1 MLRARLLGR
10 VLLSKQMPVP
20 LWGQRPGPAWRSSQ
34 HPCAHRGRSGALHPL
49 WTGLGPRPGGTRQ
62 SPIDIQWGDSVYDPH
77 LEPLRAS
84 YSAASCRCVW
94 NTGYLFQVEFDDATG
109 DSGVSGGPLENH
121 YRLKQ
126 FHFHWGATNAWGSEH
141 TVNGHVY
148 PAELHLVHWN
158 SARYQSYREA
168 VVGEKGLAVVGVFLK
183 LGAQHQAL
191 QQLVDV
197 LPKVKHKDMRVAI
210 GPFDPSCLLPA
221 CRDYWTYGGSL
232 TTPPLAESVTWL
244 IHREPIEVA
253 QEQLSAFRTLVFSAP
268 GEEEKMMA
276 DNFRPLQ
283 PLMGRKLRASF
294 QVPGGGDRQ
303 SPCPCGFSCKLK
315 GRRSDTQPAATP
327 RPWAAQPSPVCG
339 TTGSEVPARGAKD
352 PSTEGVRACVS
363 ARGVP
368 SVRTPGGRAGACWER
383 FDHGFLSVG
392 LEEAASLGKD
402 TSPLRPPRPGPARRS
417 ETGLRREGTR
427 CSHGPGTTAVRLP
440 PCRLRTTSLLPGCHR
455 RGVIATARPGAGGGA
470 GRPRLPLG
478 LGTRSPTSVKPR
490 A

>member
-253 QEQLSAFRTLVFSAP
+253 QEQA
-268 GEEEKMMA
+268 
-276 DNFRPLQ
+276 
-283 PLMGRKLRASF
+283 
-294 QVPGGGDRQ
+294 
-303 SPCPCGFSCKLK
+303 
-315 GRRSDTQPAATP
+315 
-327 RPWAAQPSPVCG
+327 
-339 TTGSEVPARGAKD
+339 
-352 PSTEGVRACVS
+352 
-363 ARGVP
+363 
-368 SVRTPGGRAGACWER
+368 
-383 FDHGFLSVG
+383 
-392 LEEAASLGKD
+392 
-402 TSPLRPPRPGPARRS
+402 
-417 ETGLRREGTR
+417 
-427 CSHGPGTTAVRLP
+427 GPGTGSLRTCCRLSGCSVPAVSLPHTRVLCARGRGEDDGRQLP
-440 PCRLRTTSLLPGCHR
+440 PASAPHGPEAPRVLPSPR
-455 RGVIATARPGAGGGA
+455 RG
-470 GRPRLPLG
+470 
-478 LGTRSPTSVKPR
+478 
-490 A
+490 